1 MRAATH
7 LAFAGLTGV
16 VASGFGADLHIASGA
31 ALAVGSL
38 LPDIDTQ
45 HSGLGRFITPISGRI
60 ERVFGHRT
68 ITHSL
73 LGVVIIGILSLPVLW
88 IYNPVWVWLLIGMLT
103 HIVLDA
109 GNITGVPLLY
119 PHRVQFWMVHNR
131 AWRVPYGSPK
141 EFIWLAVI
149 SLTTVALVPLSLDG
163 FSPWF
168 HRLLGT
174 AYGAVEDYNLWHD
187 DYEVWAEIRGEN
199 LITSEQIN
207 GRYRIIDALSTE
219 AFLIEDEMG
228 RAYSVGLGATNDI
241 TSQKVRV
248 WRGEPIISSIYRLD
262 LQGRLVSDL
271 INSLPKGA
279 KRIYINAAFNIDT
292 DVDTPPVVGYFE
304 RIKKFGQEFEARAA
318 TIGDFAPLADY
329 VIEGGSAV
337 IRAEYSPDN
346 ANLAEIQTNS
356 IPDYESHVLSIPK
369 LLDISG
375 LVVEVGDKVA
385 KGQYIA
391 RYIDDSQI
399 EINLAEL
406 NAAEV
411 KIPKLEEKLKLEKEA
426 HQARL
431 SVIRQDITA
440 AEDNIDKTRYL
451 VENGALARARLP
463 EAEIELERLKSLE
476 VVELTAWTS
485 KRYGIENEL
494 EQARLT
500 VAKAKQAQE
509 KEMDEQWVTTPVAG
523 VVSDIRVV
531 GVGVDGV
538 DLEVVL
544 LEQKEEEIPYLDLSA
559 ETTVVNE

>member
-16 VASGFGADLHIASGA
+16 VASGFGADLNTASGA

-45 HSGLGRFITPISGRI
+45 HSGLGRFIKPISGTI

-73 LGVVIIGILSLPVLW
+73 LGVVILGIFSLPLLW
-88 IYNPVWVWLLIGMLT
+88 LYSSTWVWLLVGVVT

-119 PHRVQFWMVHNR
+119 PYRIQFWMVHNR
-131 AWRVPYGSPK
+131 AWRVPYGSSK
-141 EFIWLAVI
+141 EFAWLAVI
-149 SLTTVALVPLSLDG
+149 SLTTVVLVPLSLDG

-199 LITSEQIN
+199 LVTSEQVN

-228 RAYSVGLGATNDI
+228 RAYSVGLGATNNI

-248 WRGEPIISSIYRLD
+248 WRGKPIISSIYRLD

-279 KRIYINAAFNIDT
+279 KRIYINAAFNINT

-318 TIGDFAPLADY
+318 TVGDFAPLADY

-375 LVVEVGDKVA
+375 LVVEVGDKVT

-399 EINLAEL
+399 EINMAEL

-431 SVIRQDITA
+431 SVIRQDIDA

-463 EAEIELERLKSLE
+463 EAEIELDRVKSLE

-485 KRYGIENEL
+485 KRHGIENEL

-500 VAKAKQAQE
+500 VAKAKQVQE
-509 KEMDEQWVTTPVAG
+509 KEIDEQWVTTPVAG

-544 LEQKEEEIPYLDLSA
+544 LEEYNVFFK
-559 ETTVVNE
+559 

>member
-16 VASGFGADLHIASGA
+16 VASGFGADLSTASGA

-45 HSGLGRFITPISGRI
+45 HSGLGRFIKPISGRI

-73 LGVVIIGILSLPVLW
+73 LGVVIIGVLSLPVLW

-141 EFIWLAVI
+141 EFTWLAVI

-219 AFLIEDEMG
+219 AFLIEDEVG

-248 WRGEPIISSIYRLD
+248 WRGDPIISSIYRLD

-279 KRIYINAAFNIDT
+279 KRIYVNAAFNIDT

-329 VIEGGSAV
+329 VIESGSAV

-391 RYIDDSQI
+391 RHIDDSQI

-431 SVIRQDITA
+431 SVIRQDIAA
-440 AEDNIDKTRYL
+440 AEDSIDKIRYL

-463 EAEIELERLKSLE
+463 EAEVELERVKSLE

-544 LEQKEEEIPYLDLSA
+544 LEVK
-559 ETTVVNE
+559 